1 MAMLG
6 ATCNACCG
14 GGDACGC
21 QGGTLPDKVTVSFSG
36 LVSGRYRG
44 PDLISLSISNC
55 FACCATGKVVAP
67 GGDAFGPI
75 TSASLTSQAPF
86 PNRFAKRGRRAPTL
100 TITGSGT
107 GATFTPTYTTT
118 TDSCGL
124 TTWAVQSIAASGGTG
139 YVYGEWLT
147 IAEQIGDTAEQ
158 AAAAHIVTQIQPPT
172 ITASATGG
180 TGATFGVTIAPNGT
194 TPQTWAVS
202 DVTVTN
208 GGTGYPASGYI
219 TFSVATGDTEQQAAS
234 AMFACGR
241 VQPSVSVF
249 ASGSGSGAVLSASL
263 VSETGW
269 DGLPYWYISGIS
281 VTSGG
286 SGYSELDQV
295 FATVTDG
302 EGGGLYA
309 EVSSVD
315 QDGAITAVS
324 IYWGG
329 GYYKSTGVIQSVA
342 LYNGGSYYRD
352 AGIPTAVV
360 MSSNGIYYR
369 EDNSLPIIAPPVTVA
384 VNAAGQYNGSGAV
397 ITASVDL
404 NPASNRFGLIDSL
417 TVVNGGQY
425 YRLWDWKRSAFCV
438 ERFNEKSYTLPLGT
452 TNPCRY
458 VKTLCEGNYRG
469 SKDVLSVTYRG
480 PNTPPLVQINVPSP
494 AATVEFEASG
504 TPPPCS
510 NFSFTATEP
519 LGGTATVSP
528 GGAAPELPCGGCCIT
543 PSGVFQ
549 CFGDAATNCGSICLE
564 APGGSCVL
572 PPEQAYRLGCTPQ
585 QCQSIG
591 GTWHDI
597 CPPLPDA
604 PFVPK
609 VVDCKSISSG
619 GFFFEPLFCKYV
631 DTFAK
636 LLAEK
641 SNCEALTGTY
651 GPGTPIVRDLSDA
664 FIPPDCQGMPP

>member
-75 TSASLTSQAPF
+75 TSASLTRQAPF

-124 TTWAVQSIAASGGTG
+124 TTWAVQSIAAEGGTG

-219 TFSVATGDTEQQAAS
+219 TFSVATGDAEQEAAS

-241 VQPSVSVF
+241 VQPSVSIV

-263 VSETGW
+263 ASETGW

-286 SGYSELDQV
+286 SGYAELDQV

-329 GYYKSTGVIQSVA
+329 GYYKSTGVIQSVT
-342 LYNGGSYYRD
+342 LSHGGSYYRD
-352 AGIPTAVV
+352 TGIPTAVV
-360 MSSNGIYYR
+360 MSSNGAYYR
-369 EDNSLPIIAPPVTVA
+369 EDNSLPVIAPPVTVA
-384 VNAAGQYNGSGAV
+384 VNTAGALNGSGAV
-397 ITASVDL
+397 IAASVDL

-417 TVVNGGQY
+417 TVVNGGQH
-425 YRLWDWKRSAFCV
+425 YRLWDWKPSALCV
-438 ERFNEKSYTLPLGT
+438 ERFNGKSFTLPRTSLVA
-452 TNPCRY
+452 CSY
-458 VKTLCEGNYRG
+458 AKTLCTGEYRG
-469 SKDVLSVTYRG
+469 SKDVIIVTYSG
-480 PNTPPLVQINVPSP
+480 PNEPPFVQINVPAP
-494 AATVEFEASG
+494 PATVVLTASG

-528 GGAAPELPCGGCCIT
+528 GGAAPELPCGGCCVEPTIKVCT
-543 PSGVFQ
+543 KSS
-549 CFGDAATNCGSICLE
+549 DTNKCSPPCEDTADGGCVVPGSQVAWL
-564 APGGSCVL
+564 S
-572 PPEQAYRLGCTPQ
+572 CTPQ
-585 QCQSIG
+585 QCQANG

-597 CPPLPDA
+597 CPALPDA

-609 VVDCKSISSG
+609 VVFCSSISSG
-619 GFFFEPLFCKYV
+619 GFFGEQLFCRV
-631 DTFAK
+631 VNTFA
-636 LLAEK
+636 AMNTAISECQAM
-641 SNCEALTGTY
+641 SGSY

>member
-14 GGDACGC
+14 DECGC
-21 QGGTLPDKVTVSFSG
+21 QGGSLPDRVTVSFSG

-67 GGDAFGPI
+67 GGDVAGPI

-100 TITGSGT
+100 SITGSGT

-118 TDSCGL
+118 TDACGL

-147 IAEQIGDTAEQ
+147 IAEEIGDTAEQ
-158 AAAAHIVTQIQPPT
+158 AAAAHIVTQILPPT

-180 TGATFGVTIAPNGT
+180 SGATFDVAIAPNGT
-194 TPQTWAVS
+194 TPETWSVTG
-202 DVTVTN
+202 VTVTS
-208 GGTGYPASGYI
+208 GGTGYPANGYL
-219 TFSVATGDTEQQAAS
+219 TFSVATGDTEQEAAS

-263 VSETGW
+263 VSGTGW

-286 SGYSELDQV
+286 SGYAEFDQV

-302 EGGGLYA
+302 EGWGLYA

-315 QDGAITAVS
+315 QDGAITGVS
-324 IYWGG
+324 VYWGG
-329 GYYKSTGVIQSVA
+329 EYYKSTGVIESVT
-342 LYNGGSYYRD
+342 LSYGGSYYRD
-352 AGIPTAVV
+352 TGTPTAVV
-360 MSSNGIYYR
+360 MSANGVYYR
-369 EDNSLPIIAPPVTVA
+369 EDNSLPVIAPPVTVA
-384 VNAAGQYNGSGAV
+384 VNTAGALNGSGAV

-417 TVVNGGQY
+417 TVVNGGQH
-425 YRLWDWKRSAFCV
+425 YRLWDWNQSAFCV
-438 ERFNEKSYTLPLGT
+438 ERFNGKSFTLPRTSLVA
-452 TNPCRY
+452 CSY
-458 VKTLCEGNYRG
+458 AKTLCTGEYRG
-469 SKDVLSVTYRG
+469 SKDVIIVTYSG
-480 PNTPPLVQINVPSP
+480 PNEPPFVQINVPAP
-494 AATVEFEASG
+494 KAEVVFTASG

-528 GGAAPELPCGGCCIT
+528 GGDAPQMPCTGCCIGGT
-543 PSGVFQ
+543 TISACSSDEKGCIEPCVAQ
-549 CFGDAATNCGSICLE
+549 
-564 APGGSCVL
+564 PGGCGL
-572 PPEQAYRLGCTPQ
+572 PPAEGGRLSCTPQ
-585 QCQSIG
+585 QCQANG

-597 CPPLPDA
+597 CPPPAGA
-604 PFVPK
+604 PFQP
-609 VVDCKSISSG
+609 VVVFCRSISSG
-619 GFFFEPLFCKYV
+619 GFFGEQLFCRV
-631 DTFAK
+631 VNTFA
-636 LLAEK
+636 AMNTAI
-641 SNCEALTGTY
+641 SDCQAMSGTY
-651 GPGTPIVRDLSDA
+651 GPGTPSVVNLAQAGDISSCEGL
-664 FIPPDCQGMPP
+664 PP